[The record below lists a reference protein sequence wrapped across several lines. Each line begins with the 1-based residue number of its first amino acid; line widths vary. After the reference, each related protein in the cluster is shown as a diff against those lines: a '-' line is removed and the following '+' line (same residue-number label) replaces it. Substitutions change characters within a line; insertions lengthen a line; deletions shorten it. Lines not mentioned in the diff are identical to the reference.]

1 MTKGQLMKEWLQE
14 KKSAI
19 TISLIAVG
27 AAIFYYMN
35 QEEPLDI
42 QQLPSVDEENVDHTI
57 LADSNLIEGNVKN
70 QNEQPIEV
78 ETIKVDIKGAI
89 NSPGVYTVRVGERVI
104 DIIDRAGG
112 LMNDADAA
120 KVNLSQKVA
129 DEMVIYIPK
138 LGEENIPVD
147 MIGTTSSS
155 TSSSAA
161 IDGKVNINSADIA
174 ALDTLPGIGPSK
186 AEAIIEYRDT
196 NGPFQAVEDLL
207 NISGIGE
214 KTFEKLK
221 DKVTVQ

>member
-1 MTKGQLMKEWLQE
+1 MTKVQLIKEWLQE
-14 KKSAI
+14 KKTVI
-19 TISLIAVG
+19 TMSLIAVG
-27 AAIFYYMN
+27 VIIFYYMN
-35 QEEPLDI
+35 QEETLDI
-42 QQLPSVDEENVDHTI
+42 QQLPSVDEENVNQTI
-57 LADSNLIEGNVKN
+57 LADSNLTEQNLMN
-70 QNEQPIEV
+70 QNEQPTEV
-78 ETIKVDIKGAI
+78 ETVKVDIKGAI
-89 NSPGVYTVRVGERVI
+89 NNPGVYTVRAGERVI

-138 LGEENIPVD
+138 LGEENIPID

-155 TSSSAA
+155 TSSSESS
-161 IDGKVNINSADIA
+161 DGKVNINIADIA

-186 AEAIIEYRDT
+186 AEAIIEYRET
-196 NGPFQAVEDLL
+196 NGPFQTVEDLM

-221 DKVTVQ
+221 DKVTVK

>member
-1 MTKGQLMKEWLQE
+1 MIKEWLQE
-14 KKSAI
+14 KKTVI
-19 TISLIAVG
+19 TMSLIAVG
-27 AAIFYYMN
+27 VIIFYYMN
-35 QEEPLDI
+35 QEETLDI
-42 QQLPSVDEENVDHTI
+42 QQLPSVDEENVNQTI
-57 LADSNLIEGNVKN
+57 LADSNLTEQNVMN
-70 QNEQPIEV
+70 QNEQPTEV
-78 ETIKVDIKGAI
+78 ETVKVDIKGAI
-89 NSPGVYTVRVGERVI
+89 NNPGVYTVRAGERVI

-138 LGEENIPVD
+138 LGEENIPID

-155 TSSSAA
+155 TSSSESS
-161 IDGKVNINSADIA
+161 DGKVNINIADIA

-186 AEAIIEYRDT
+186 AEAIIEYRET
-196 NGPFQAVEDLL
+196 NGPFQTVEDLM

-221 DKVTVQ
+221 DKVTVK

>member
-1 MTKGQLMKEWLQE
+1 MTKVQLIKEWLQE
-14 KKSAI
+14 KKTVI
-19 TISLIAVG
+19 TMSLIAVG
-27 AAIFYYMN
+27 VIIFYYMN
-35 QEEPLDI
+35 QEETLDI
-42 QQLPSVDEENVDHTI
+42 QQLPSVDEENVNQTI
-57 LADSNLIEGNVKN
+57 LADSNLTEQNVMN
-70 QNEQPIEV
+70 QNEQPTEV
-78 ETIKVDIKGAI
+78 ETVKVDIKGAI
-89 NSPGVYTVRVGERVI
+89 NNPGVYTVRAGERVI

-138 LGEENIPVD
+138 LGEENIPID

-155 TSSSAA
+155 TSSSESS
-161 IDGKVNINSADIA
+161 DGKVNINIADIA

-186 AEAIIEYRDT
+186 AEAIIEYRET
-196 NGPFQAVEDLL
+196 NGPFQTVEDLM

-221 DKVTVQ
+221 DKVTVK